1 MSLFDFFKKK
11 KSAQKAKD
19 RLSVAIAL
27 DRDSNI
33 YPHLDQMKQ
42 EIMEVVKK
50 YSQIKDVSIT
60 KDKVGDKDILD
71 IEIVL
76 EEGR

>member
-1 MSLFDFFKKK
+1 MSLFDFFRKK
-11 KSAQKAKD
+11 KSAKRAKD

-33 YPHLDQMKQ
+33 YPHLDQLKQ
-42 EIMEVVKK
+42 EIMAVVQK
-50 YSQIKDVSIT
+50 YSRIKDVKISKEKIE
-60 KDKVGDKDILD
+60 DQDILD

-76 EEGR
+76 EE